1 MLIKPGQI
9 KKTETLV
16 EEDNLR
22 EKIKKVQKKDKKV
35 VRAVEKLKKTK
46 MKTLKNKEQTI
57 EKGLVIKKEQ
67 IYMPEEELKRRVIYL
82 YYNMLVEGHRRKQKT
97 TKLVMRNYWWLGVT
111 KEMKRYVEGYNAC

>member
-1 MLIKPGQI
+1 MLIKPGWI

-22 EKIKKVQKKDKKV
+22 EKIRKVQKKDKKM
-35 VRAVEKLKKTK
+35 VRAVEELKKTE

-57 EKGLVIKKEQ
+57 EKELVIKKKQ
-67 IYMPEEELKRRVIYL
+67 MYIPEEELKRGVIYL
-82 YYNMLVEGHRRKQKT
+82 YHNMLVEGHRRRQKT
-97 TKLVMRNYWWLGVT
+97 TKLVMRNYWQLGVT